1 MIHIETASPSEV
13 CFSLGHGTIA
23 MNKPDM
29 LTRVIQTT
37 VVRED
42 EQDLGDAL
50 GDALTSTDI

>member
-1 MIHIETASPSEV
+1 MTTLTSFKSDI
-13 CFSLGHGTIA
+13 
-23 MNKPDM
+23 

-42 EQDLGDAL
+42 EQDQGDAL

>member
-1 MIHIETASPSEV
+1 MKRLARPRSVSVSDTA
-13 CFSLGHGTIA
+13 TIA

>member
-1 MIHIETASPSEV
+1 MIHNETASPSEV

-23 MNKPDM
+23 DM